1 MANNSLSYLKKS
13 GVKIKLADGKIHELR
28 YDLNALEYLQEA
40 FKGDEGFSGMK
51 DLDKIE
57 LDNAKN
63 IKIFIR
69 AGILHEYEEGEEP
82 TLKQVGKLVD
92 IDIVMNFE
100 KYITEALIM
109 SMPERDSEDV
119 EGTEKK

>member
-1 MANNSLSYLKKS
+1 MADNSLSYLKKS
-13 GVKIKLADGKIHELR
+13 GVKIKLADGKVHELR

-40 FKGDEGFSGMK
+40 FKDEPGYNGIK

-63 IKIFIR
+63 IKKFIR

-109 SMPERDSEDV
+109 SMPERDPEDA
-119 EGTEKK
+119 ECIEKK